1 MSMDKDFLKNIMNRL
16 RDLQYGTW
24 SIDER
29 LSSAKAE
36 INNLQAFLLVA
47 ADEKSVADYD
57 KRIRA
62 AEEEYR
68 RLLKI
73 ARDRRSA

>member
-1 MSMDKDFLKNIMNRL
+1 MDKDFLKNIMNRL

-29 LSSAKAE
+29 LSSAKTE
-36 INNLQAFLLVA
+36 ITNLQASIMGA
-47 ADEKSVADYD
+47 RDEKSVSDYARRL
-57 KRIRA
+57 KS

-73 ARDRRSA
+73 ARRKVS